1 MVFIK
6 EYTFSDIINS
16 IILFFTL
23 VGIILTFFTLLE
35 MKKQRKISIIP
46 KLILYIDDED
56 MFGIHI
62 SNKVK
67 DDDKYNENLRFK
79 IKNVGNGSA
88 NWIQINYHINDEII
102 DLRWCTKWENN
113 TVIVDT
119 KKHTSDVFDLQR
131 SNKRIY
137 STIPSNGDLSVN
149 PEEVTQIIYTMMC
162 IYLKNDNKKLYSIK
176 NILDISI
183 SYYDVIGN
191 KYKSKFFININKIN
205 SDENDG
211 VYISHN
217 ITLK

>member
-62 SNKVK
+62 ANKVK

-131 SNKRIY
+131 KK
-137 STIPSNGDLSVN
+137 SNGD
-149 PEEVTQIIYTMMC
+149 Y
-162 IYLKNDNKKLYSIK
+162 
-176 NILDISI
+176 
-183 SYYDVIGN
+183 
-191 KYKSKFFININKIN
+191 
-205 SDENDG
+205 
-211 VYISHN
+211 
-217 ITLK
+217 